1 MTKFIKA
8 FRTTENEVCAMYSQ
22 NFQEFVIFWNNI
34 HPATGVTSDYDL
46 QIKCLANNE
55 NLVEKVE
62 NAISLGESDDNKDL
76 DLYLF
81 IRDTFDKLDKVDLQI
96 LRTLQENARLTTK
109 ELAARVSLSSTPVF
123 ERLKRL
129 ESGGYIKKYIAVL
142 DAEKLNQGFVVFC
155 SVKLRRL
162 NRDIAAEFTRI
173 IQDIPEVTECYNIS
187 GSYDYLLKI
196 HAPNMKYYQEFI
208 LNVLGTI
215 DSLGSLEST
224 FVMAEVKHQYG
235 IHI

>member
-1 MTKFIKA
+1 M
-8 FRTTENEVCAMYSQ
+8 
-22 NFQEFVIFWNNI
+22 
-34 HPATGVTSDYDL
+34 
-46 QIKCLANNE
+46 
-55 NLVEKVE
+55 
-62 NAISLGESDDNKDL
+62 
-76 DLYLF
+76 
-81 IRDTFDKLDKVDLQI
+81 DTFDKLDRVDLQI

-109 ELAARVSLSSTPVF
+109 ELAARVS
-123 ERLKRL
+123 LKRL

>member
-1 MTKFIKA
+1 MET
-8 FRTTENEVCAMYSQ
+8 
-22 NFQEFVIFWNNI
+22 
-34 HPATGVTSDYDL
+34 
-46 QIKCLANNE
+46 
-55 NLVEKVE
+55 
-62 NAISLGESDDNKDL
+62 
-76 DLYLF
+76 
-81 IRDTFDKLDKVDLQI
+81 LDKKDLQI

-109 ELAARVSLSSTPVF
+109 ELAARVNLSSTPVF

-129 ESGGYIKKYIAVL
+129 ENGGYIKKYIAVL
-142 DAEKLNQGFVVFC
+142 DAEKLNLGFVVFC
-155 SVKLRRL
+155 RGKLSKL
-162 NRDIAAEFTRI
+162 NREIATEFTRI

-224 FVMAEVKHQYG
+224 FVMDEVKHDYG